1 MIMKLRLRQLTLIS
15 VAGVA
20 LLGLAGCGHSTDAA
34 KTSKV
39 AFATTAQNS
48 KQQVWYR
55 LNTATPKPN
64 SQVSDILVQRKGK
77 VTDYQ
82 IQGISLKKLNK
93 KSVAQTITLAKNN
106 ERTAFNKTLKSQQ
119 TNYQGELKLDKSNQ
133 KNSDQY
139 TYKKGIA
146 QANNEAKHDQQRYN
160 QFKQSTK
167 QLHFTATKAYPVTAK
182 VGKNKSGKQVTSETI
197 TLTAQKWQFGTANSG
212 TVKQV
217 SQHNQIALNID
228 NLMAKPITVNGT
240 KYIGYYGSPDALVT
254 KTTNAKAESNFDTPS
269 VHGVH

>member
-1 MIMKLRLRQLTLIS
+1 MIMKSRLRQLMVIS
-15 VAGVA
+15 IAGVA
-20 LLGLAGCGHSTDAA
+20 LLSLAGCGHSTDAA
-34 KTSKV
+34 KASKV
-39 AFATTAQNS
+39 AFATTAQNP

-64 SQVSDILVQRKGK
+64 SQVTDILVQQKGQ

-82 IQGISLKKLNK
+82 VRGISLTELNH
-93 KSVAQTITLAKNN
+93 KSVAQTVTLAKNN
-106 ERTAFNKTLKSQQ
+106 ERTAFNQTLKNKQ

-139 TYKKGIA
+139 TYKKGIE
-146 QANNEAKHDQQRYN
+146 QANTEAKQDQQRYD

-167 QLHFTATKAYPVTAK
+167 QLYFTATKAYPVTAK
-182 VGKNKSGKQVTSETI
+182 VGKNKSGKQVTSEII

-212 TVKQV
+212 IVKQV
-217 SQHNQIALNID
+217 SQHTQIALHID
-228 NLMAKPITVNGT
+228 NLMAKPVTVNNT

-254 KTTNAKAESNFDTPS
+254 RTTNAKAEANFDTPS
-269 VHGVH
+269 IHGVR